1 MSEEIQ
7 FDGKPYIS
15 AQDAAR
21 EIGLSGDYVARL
33 ARTGRL
39 PARRVAGG
47 AWFVEHEAANRYR
60 IKGFKGRTA
69 PVITDVSKSP
79 LDRRPFGGAQYV
91 LISLRPS

>member
-39 PARRVAGG
+39 PAHRVAGG
-47 AWFVEHEAANRYR
+47 TWFVDHEAVNGYR
-60 IKGFKGRTA
+60 TKDFRSRSA
-69 PVITDVSKSP
+69 
-79 LDRRPFGGAQYV
+79 
-91 LISLRPS
+91 

>member
-1 MSEEIQ
+1 MVPYQGSAWRLVVRELSNERGWCDMSEGIQ

-39 PARRVAGG
+39 PAHRVAGG
-47 AWFVEHEAANRYR
+47 TWFVDHEAANGYR
-60 IKGFKGRTA
+60 TKDFRSRSA
-69 PVITDVSKSP
+69 
-79 LDRRPFGGAQYV
+79 
-91 LISLRPS
+91 